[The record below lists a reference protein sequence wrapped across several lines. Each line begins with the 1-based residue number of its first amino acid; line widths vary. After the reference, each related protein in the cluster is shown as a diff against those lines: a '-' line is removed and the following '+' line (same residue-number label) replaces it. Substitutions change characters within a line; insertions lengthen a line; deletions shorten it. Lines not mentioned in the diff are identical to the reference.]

1 LSFGVDLVANDFQV
15 SQIQS
20 ETGFFVEIV
29 NLNIRNRQYVCAGDL
44 RALDILQRTCDDI
57 KKGTGPS
64 MQDSSAVEAYLQQAA
79 TAYANRVAQQVT
91 LKRGMAT
98 VPLAGVDVPFHSSL
112 LRPRMPA
119 FRRVLQES
127 LNLERVK
134 PQRLVGKYIPNI
146 TGEPFELSK
155 EYIESVYK
163 ITGSESLKDVL
174 DNWATWESRVEQ
186 EREGFATAVVA

>member
-1 LSFGVDLVANDFQV
+1 
-15 SQIQS
+15 
-20 ETGFFVEIV
+20 
-29 NLNIRNRQYVCAGDL
+29 
-44 RALDILQRTCDDI
+44 
-57 KKGTGPS
+57 

-112 LRPRMPA
+112 LRPRMGA

-127 LNLERVK
+127 LNLDRVK